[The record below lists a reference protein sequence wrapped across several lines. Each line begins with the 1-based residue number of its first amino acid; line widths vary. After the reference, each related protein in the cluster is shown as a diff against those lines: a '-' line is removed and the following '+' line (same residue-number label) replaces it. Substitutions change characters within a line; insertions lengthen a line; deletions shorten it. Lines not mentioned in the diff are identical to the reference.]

1 MLIVKVLKIKDYIQT
16 DYDYWSEFQRSK
28 RGSINHKFHSYIYLR
43 PVKYL
48 SL

>member
-1 MLIVKVLKIKDYIQT
+1 MLIVKVLKIKDYI
-16 DYDYWSEFQRSK
+16 DYDCWSEFQKSE
-28 RGSINHKFHSYIYLR
+28 RGNITHKKLTLIYLR